1 MISKQFWGCLLP
13 GFRIYLM
20 MKLSKFSCQGVPLL
34 KDGCI
39 NTKVDAKAVLEKM
52 GEIQEKEKRPGIS
65 GCDNKSYTP
74 KTL

>member
-1 MISKQFWGCLLP
+1 M
-13 GFRIYLM
+13 
-20 MKLSKFSCQGVPLL
+20 SKFPLL

-39 NTKVDAKAVLEKM
+39 NTKVDVKAVLEKM

-65 GCDNKSYTP
+65 GCDKRKLYTP

>member
-1 MISKQFWGCLLP
+1 MHAIRDLNLA
-13 GFRIYLM
+13 M

-39 NTKVDAKAVLEKM
+39 NTKVDPRAVLEKM
-52 GEIQEKEKRPGIS
+52 GEIQESENGHGIS
-65 GCDNKSYTP
+65 SCNNESYSP